1 MKKHI
6 CSLFICFLCAVV
18 CLGFLSACGDD
29 DAENFSLVYEM
40 SEPGMTFE
48 LQVNSPDS
56 CSITETSF
64 DGENKNEYTQIF
76 TIDSSFGGSENTVE
90 KRILDLKRKIKKS
103 GFMKL
108 PQDKPS
114 EAHPSD
120 GKVRTL
126 LVELNG
132 KECSF
137 TVSGDDAPEP
147 FLRAETAI
155 HDFLKE
161 IGE

>member
-6 CSLFICFLCAVV
+6 YSLFIRFLCVV

-29 DAENFSLVYEM
+29 NLSESFSLVYET
-40 SEPGMTFE
+40 SEAGRTFE
-48 LQVNSPDS
+48 LQVDPPS
-56 CSITETSF
+56 CSCKIVRAQVE
-64 DGENKNEYTQIF
+64 GEKF
-76 TIDSSFGGSENTVE
+76 KRDTIKYEGGELTTAIPV
-90 KRILDLKRKIKKS
+90 LKRKIKKS

>member
-6 CSLFICFLCAVV
+6 YSLFIRFLCVV

-29 DAENFSLVYEM
+29 NLSESFSLVYET
-40 SEPGMTFE
+40 SEAGRTFE
-48 LQVNSPDS
+48 LQVDPPS
-56 CSITETSF
+56 CPCTIVKAYVNGEQNWQNILNY
-64 DGENKNEYTQIF
+64 DG
-76 TIDSSFGGSENTVE
+76 GGLE
-90 KRILDLKRKIKKS
+90 KAIPVLKRKIKKS

-126 LVELNG
+126 HVKLNG
-132 KECSF
+132 KECRV
-137 TVSGDDAPEP
+137 TVSGDDAPEA
-147 FLRAETAI
+147 FLRAETAVRE
-155 HDFLKE
+155 FLTPLDQ
-161 IGE
+161 